1 MGKISQ
7 QLGMRVRQLRLH
19 HHLTQEQLA
28 GEAGVDAKYLGNFE
42 RGNEHIGV
50 ETLGKIAEALGVPVN
65 AFFTPEGK
73 KPSVSADRFARRAA
87 ELLQS
92 VKADRKRLMI
102 RLLEVLAEV

>member
-1 MGKISQ
+1 MGRISQ
-7 QLGMRVRQLRLH
+7 QIGMRVRQLRLH

-42 RGNEHIGV
+42 RGHENFGV
-50 ETLGKIAEALGVPVN
+50 ETLTKIAEALGVPLTTL
-65 AFFTPEGK
+65 FTFEEK
-73 KPSVSADRFARRAA
+73 KPTASADRFARRAA

-92 VKADRKRLMI
+92 VKAARKRLMI